1 MTRELVDRTGTPVT
15 VALERA
21 EPVSAYT
28 VTVAG
33 ERVGRADF
41 LDGPDARERVFFHT
55 EVDPRFG
62 GRGLAGLLLR
72 EALADSAR
80 EGLTVVPVCPF
91 FARHLATHGDDYLA
105 EGGSFRRP
113 VRADM
118 ALVRRA
124 AQGTGEADPERSPE
138 RAEL

>member
-1 MTRELVDRTGTPVT
+1 MTRELVDRTGAPVT

-28 VTVAG
+28 VSVAG

-41 LDGPDARERVFFHT
+41 LDVPDAHERVFFHT
-55 EVDPRFG
+55 EVDARFE

-72 EALADSAR
+72 EALAGSVR
-80 EGLTVVPVCPF
+80 EHLTVVPVCPL
-91 FARHLATHGDDYLA
+91 FARHLEKHGDEHVA
-105 EGGSFRRP
+105 EGGAFRRP
-113 VRADM
+113 SRADL

-124 AQGTGEADPERSPE
+124 AQGA
-138 RAEL
+138 

>member
-15 VALERA
+15 VTLERA
-21 EPVSAYT
+21 EPVSAWT
-28 VTVAG
+28 VSVAG

-41 LDGPDARERVFFHT
+41 LDVPDARERVFFHT

-80 EGLTVVPVCPF
+80 EGLTVVPVCPL

-113 VRADM
+113 RRADVTLVEQ
-118 ALVRRA
+118 AL
-124 AQGTGEADPERSPE
+124 QGPA
-138 RAEL
+138 

>member
-15 VALERA
+15 IALERA
-21 EPVSAYT
+21 EPVSAWT
-28 VTVAG
+28 VSVAG

-41 LDGPDARERVFFHT
+41 LDAPDAPERVFFHT

-62 GRGLAGLLLR
+62 GRGLAGLLLH
-72 EALADSAR
+72 EALADAAR
-80 EGLTVVPVCPF
+80 EGLTVVPVCPL

-113 VRADM
+113 RRADVTLVEQ
-118 ALVRRA
+118 AL
-124 AQGTGEADPERSPE
+124 QGPA
-138 RAEL
+138 